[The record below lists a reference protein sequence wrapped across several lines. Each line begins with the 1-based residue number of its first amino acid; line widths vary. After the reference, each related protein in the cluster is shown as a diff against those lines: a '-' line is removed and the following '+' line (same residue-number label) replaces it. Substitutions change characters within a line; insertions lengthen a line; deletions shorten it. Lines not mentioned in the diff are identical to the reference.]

1 MEHPIS
7 YAMRNAEAVQ
17 SWLFFNAPSSLLD
30 WSFSTIE
37 AMVYVCAAL
46 GLWHALRSRQRTGQ
60 PAALYTFI
68 ACFLYGLLIDIISY
82 YTVNNFWH
90 GEFSV
95 MFLHNRLP
103 LYIAL
108 FYPAFMYPVFMTIKR
123 YAFGTWTAAISTGFL
138 AGLAYLIFDNLG
150 PLLGWWIWDRN
161 NPSTWPL
168 LDSVPLTSYHWM
180 FVFTTAFA
188 FFAQRFFWTPAALAV
203 PGRSCGKVAIKLL
216 SIPFLTCLLGTVF
229 FVPYNILAY
238 LFSPSSAAFFH
249 ALAFGGA
256 ALLFILNY
264 RQPIEAR
271 DRLLMSIPLIWIMGH
286 LALYIAKWQ
295 LFWSINSAGASQAAD
310 YTQGLYAGNL
320 LAACAGMAAAFAI
333 VVLSHPAPK
342 HEK

>member
-7 YAMRNAEAVQ
+7 YAMRNAPAVE
-17 SWLFFNAPSSLLD
+17 SLIFFNAPAALLD
-30 WSFSTIE
+30 WSFLAIE
-37 AMVYVCAAL
+37 WLVFISCGL
-46 GLWHALRSRQRTGQ
+46 GLWHALRERKRTGN
-60 PAALYTFI
+60 PAALYTFLAI
-68 ACFLYGLLIDIISY
+68 FLYGLLIDIVSY
-82 YTVNNFWH
+82 YTVENFWH

-108 FYPAFMYPVFMTIKR
+108 FYPAFLYPVFMTIKR
-123 YAFGTWTAAISTGFL
+123 YALPPISAAIVTGFF
-138 AGLAYLIFDNLG
+138 AGAAYLIFDNLG
-150 PLLGWWIWDRN
+150 PLLGWWVWDRN
-161 NPSTWPL
+161 TPTSWPM

-180 FVFTTAFA
+180 FVFTIAFA
-188 FFAQRFFWTPAALAV
+188 FFAQKFFWAPAAQ
-203 PGRSCGKVAIKLL
+203 GQTCGKVAVRLL

-238 LFSPSSAAFFH
+238 LLSPSSAAFFH

>member
-17 SWLFFNAPSSLLD
+17 SWVFFSAPSSLLD

-46 GLWHALRSRQRTGQ
+46 GLWHALRSRQHTGQ

-150 PLLGWWIWDRN
+150 PLLGWWIWDRD

-188 FFAQRFFWTPAALAV
+188 FFAQRFFLDIRRTCCPRA
-203 PGRSCGKVAIKLL
+203 KLRQ
-216 SIPFLTCLLGTVF
+216 SRHPTAQHSVF
-229 FVPYNILAY
+229 
-238 LFSPSSAAFFH
+238 
-249 ALAFGGA
+249 
-256 ALLFILNY
+256 
-264 RQPIEAR
+264 
-271 DRLLMSIPLIWIMGH
+271 
-286 LALYIAKWQ
+286 
-295 LFWSINSAGASQAAD
+295 
-310 YTQGLYAGNL
+310 NL
-320 LAACAGMAAAFAI
+320 LAGYGVFCALQHLGLSLEPRQRRVFSCPGLWRRSP
-333 VVLSHPAPK
+333 VVYPELSPTH
-342 HEK
+342 

>member
-1 MEHPIS
+1 MDQPIS

-17 SWLFFNAPSSLLD
+17 SWIFFNAPSSLLD
-30 WSFSTIE
+30 WSFTTIE
-37 AMVYVCAAL
+37 WMVYACAAL
-46 GLWHALRSRQRTGQ
+46 GLCHALRSRRSTGS

-108 FYPAFMYPVFMTIKR
+108 FYPAFMYPVFMTVRR

-138 AGLAYLIFDNLG
+138 AGCAYLIFDNLG

-161 NPSTWPL
+161 NPSTWPM

-188 FFAQRFFWTPAALAV
+188 FFAQRFFWNATAQ
-203 PGRSCGKVAIKLL
+203 GQSGSKVAIRLL
-216 SIPFLTCLLGTVF
+216 SIPFLTCLLGTLF

-238 LFSPSSAAFFH
+238 GVSLTSAAFFH

-264 RQPIEAR
+264 RQPAQPR
-271 DRLLMSIPLIWIMGH
+271 DALLLSIPLVWIIGH
-286 LALYIAKWQ
+286 LFIYTAKWQ
-295 LFWSINSAGASQAAD
+295 LFWSISAAGTSQAAD

-320 LAACAGMAAAFAI
+320 PATAAGMAMALAI
-333 VVLSHPAPK
+333 VLLAHPAPK
-342 HEK
+342 D

>member
-1 MEHPIS
+1 MDQPIS

-17 SWLFFNAPSSLLD
+17 SWIFFNAPSSLLD
-30 WSFSTIE
+30 WSFTTIE
-37 AMVYVCAAL
+37 WMVYACAAL
-46 GLWHALRSRQRTGQ
+46 GLGHALRSRKLTGK

-108 FYPAFMYPVFMTIKR
+108 FYPAFMYPVFMTIRR
-123 YAFGTWTAAISTGFL
+123 YAFDTWTAAISTGFL

-150 PLLGWWIWDRN
+150 PLLGWWIWDRGN
-161 NPSTWPL
+161 NTTWPL

-188 FFAQRFFWTPAALAV
+188 FFAQKFFWAPAV
-203 PGRSCGKVAIKLL
+203 QGQTCGKVAVRLL
-216 SIPFLTCLLGTVF
+216 SIPFLTCLLGTLF

-238 LFSPSSAAFFH
+238 TVSLTSAAFFH

-264 RQPIEAR
+264 RQPAEMR
-271 DRLLMSIPLIWIMGH
+271 DRLLLSIPLIWIMGH

-295 LFWSINSAGASQAAD
+295 LFWNISPQGASLAAD

-342 HEK
+342 SGK